1 MRDSQNIVQ
10 ASVDLDGERIRKIT
24 LTASHYLEK
33 NEEVINTLNVFPVPD
48 GDTGTNMSLTLR
60 SVVEGLIGVEGLPV
74 HQILQ
79 LISKNALLGARGNSG
94 VILSQFLV
102 GFTDSID
109 HRSGIDGKLLSKA
122 LAQGVKEAYRV
133 VGDPKEGTILT
144 VMHAAANRARELKDR
159 DLKVIS
165 EEMFKSASEVLAQT
179 PEMLPALKEAGVVD
193 AGGLGFVYI
202 LQAIAD
208 VLSGKRA
215 LPRKTQEL
223 LDEGLERMREHAK
236 GEIKLKGIEE
246 VPRRRY
252 CLEFALRG
260 RSLPLNELKGGIMDE
275 AESVLIIGNAKIGHL
290 HLHTNEPGA
299 ILRKVARYGEISQVK
314 IDDMHEQHQDFLA
327 GKKVRKEKEGVAVI
341 AQASGDGLAGI
352 MKNIGASEVLSGNP
366 SVGEIL
372 EAIGRTRTP
381 SVILLPNDKNILLA
395 CERAVE
401 LSEKEVKVVPSSSIP
416 QGISALLAF
425 DPEEN
430 ALKNMERMGDSLRQV
445 KTGVITE
452 AVRPTLASGMG
463 IAQGDIIGILDGNIV
478 VKGQKLQETA
488 LALIERMITGGKGL
502 LTLFYGEEVR
512 EMEAS
517 LLKGRIEE
525 RYPGTEVQI
534 YYGGQPHYHYIV
546 SVE

>member
-1 MRDSQNIVQ
+1 MRNTRNTAQ
-10 ASVDLDGERIRKIT
+10 APVNLDGERIRKIAF
-24 LTASHYLEK
+24 TASHYLEE
-33 NEEVINTLNVFPVPD
+33 NEELINALNVFPVPD
-48 GDTGTNMSLTLR
+48 GDTGSNMSMTLR
-60 SVVEGLIGVEGLPV
+60 AAVNGLTEVAELSLQ
-74 HQILQ
+74 QILR
-79 LISKNALLGARGNSG
+79 LISNNALLGARGNSG
-94 VILSQFLV
+94 VILSQFLA
-102 GFTDSID
+102 GFADSID
-109 HRSGIDGKLLSKA
+109 HQPETDGELLARA
-122 LAQGVKEAYRV
+122 LAQGVNEAYQAV
-133 VGDPKEGTILT
+133 SDPQEGTILT
-144 VMHAAANRARELKDR
+144 VMRAAAKRARELQNKS
-159 DLKVIS
+159 LEVIS
-165 EEMFKSASEVLAQT
+165 EEMFNSASEALAQT
-179 PEMLPALKEAGVVD
+179 PEMLPALKEAEVVD

-202 LQAIAD
+202 LQATAD

-252 CLEFALRG
+252 CLEFTLRG
-260 RSLPLNELKGGIMDE
+260 RSLPLNELKERVAGE
-275 AESVLIIGNAKIGHL
+275 AESVLVVGGAEVGHL
-290 HLHTNEPGA
+290 HLHTDEPGA
-299 ILRKVARYGEISQVK
+299 ILRKVAQYGEISQVK
-314 IDDMHEQHQDFLA
+314 IDDMHKQHQDFLG
-327 GKKVRKEKEGVAVI
+327 GKKTEVKVKVAVI
-341 AQASGDGLAGI
+341 AQASGDGLTGI
-352 MKNIGASEVLSGNP
+352 MKNIGASEVLGGNP

-401 LSEKEVKVVPSSSIP
+401 LSEKEVKVVPSHSIS

-452 AVRPTLASGMG
+452 AVRPTPASGMG

-478 VKGQKLQETA
+478 VKGQELQETA
-488 LALIERMITGGKGL
+488 LALIERMITGGEGL
-502 LTLFYGEEVR
+502 LTLFYGEEPT
-512 EMEAS
+512 EEEAS
-517 LLKGRIEE
+517 LLKERIEQCHP
-525 RYPGTEVQI
+525 RIEVQI

>member
-1 MRDSQNIVQ
+1 VTDSGNIAQ
-10 ASVDLDGERIRKIT
+10 ASVDLDSERIRKIT

-60 SVVEGLIGVEGLPV
+60 SVVEGLRGVDGLPV
-74 HQILQ
+74 YQILR
-79 LISKNALLGARGNSG
+79 LISKRALLGARGNSG
-94 VILSQFLV
+94 VILSQFLA
-102 GFTDSID
+102 GFADSID
-109 HRSGIDGKLLSKA
+109 HRSRLGGEQLSRA

-133 VGDPKEGTILT
+133 VGDPQEGTILT
-144 VMHAAANRARELKDR
+144 VMRAAAKRARELKDR

-202 LQAIAD
+202 LQALTD

-223 LDEGLERMREHAK
+223 LDEGLERMRAHTK
-236 GEIKLKGIEE
+236 GEIKLRRIEE

-260 RSLPLNELKGGIMDE
+260 RSLPLNELKERVMDE
-275 AESVLIIGNAKIGHL
+275 ADSVLVIGSMKIGHL
-290 HLHTNEPGA
+290 HLHTDEPGA

-352 MKNIGASEVLSGNP
+352 MKNIGASEVLIGNP
-366 SVGEIL
+366 SVGEVL
-372 EAIGRTRTP
+372 EAIGRARTP

-395 CERAVE
+395 CERAAE
-401 LSEKEVKVVPSSSIP
+401 LSEKEVKVVPSRSIP
-416 QGISALLAF
+416 QGISALLAY
-425 DPEEN
+425 DPKVD
-430 ALKNMERMGDSLRQV
+430 ALKNVDRMEASLRNV
-445 KTGVITE
+445 KTGEVTE
-452 AVRPTLASGMG
+452 AVRPTLASGME
-463 IAQGDIIGILDGNIV
+463 IEQGNMIGILDGEIV
-478 VKGQKLQETA
+478 VKGQKLQETV
-488 LALIERMITGGKGL
+488 LGLIERMITGGEGL
-502 LTLFYGEEVR
+502 LTLFYGEEVNER
-512 EMEAS
+512 EAS
-517 LLKGRIEE
+517 LLKERIEK
-525 RYPGTEVQI
+525 RYPGTEVQVC
-534 YYGGQPHYHYIV
+534 YGGQAHYHYII
-546 SVE
+546 SGE